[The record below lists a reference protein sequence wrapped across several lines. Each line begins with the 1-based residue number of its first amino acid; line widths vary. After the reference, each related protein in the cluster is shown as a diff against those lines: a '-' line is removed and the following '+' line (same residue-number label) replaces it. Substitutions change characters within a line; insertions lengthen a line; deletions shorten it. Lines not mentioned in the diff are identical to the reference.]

1 MKQGGSMKYL
11 FVALFVIIA
20 LPLTTGCAVT
30 NKYGPYYG
38 KVIDAETKE
47 PLEGAAV
54 LIVYKTEQYGLAGAV
69 SHYEDAQEM
78 LTDKNG
84 EFKIP
89 SMRVSTFRILSS
101 WEKYPEVRIFKPGYG
116 CYPMHKDATPDF
128 DYGSLPSE
136 KFVTIELPNVKKE
149 ARDERL
155 RNADC
160 HPSPNVRNNKYK
172 KLFHLLQ
179 VERAALGLEQEVEPK

>member
-1 MKQGGSMKYL
+1 MKSL
-11 FVALFVIIA
+11 FVVLFVIIA

-47 PLEGAAV
+47 PLEGAAI

-89 SMRVSTFRILSS
+89 SIRVSTFRILSS
-101 WEKYPEVRIFKPGYG
+101 WERYPEVRIFKPGYG

-128 DYGSLPSE
+128 DYGSLPA
-136 KFVTIELPNVKKE
+136 ELRVDISLPRLKTKE
-149 ARDERL
+149 ERL
-155 RNADC
+155 ENYRTAY
-160 HPSPNVRNNKYK
+160 PSPGVPTDKYK
-172 KLFHLLQ
+172 KLLHLIN
-179 VERAALGLEQEVEPK
+179 EEAIFLGLEPDTEPK